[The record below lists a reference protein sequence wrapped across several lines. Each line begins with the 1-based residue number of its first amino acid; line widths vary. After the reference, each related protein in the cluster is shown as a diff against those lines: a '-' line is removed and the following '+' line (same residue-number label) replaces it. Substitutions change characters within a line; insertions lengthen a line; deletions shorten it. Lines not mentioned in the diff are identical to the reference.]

1 VCLPWVPDA
10 ASVRHRQDG
19 PARHLTV
26 CEPPAPG
33 TATVPEYG
41 WAWLFEDLLGHP
53 AGAPDAAV
61 SPRTATAGR
70 AG

>member
-1 VCLPWVPDA
+1 VPDA
-10 ASVRHRQDG
+10 AGVRHREDG

-26 CEPPAPG
+26 CAPPPPAAA
-33 TATVPEYG
+33 ATVPEYG

-53 AGAPDAAV
+53 VAAASAAV
-61 SPRTATAGR
+61 SPRGAAAGR